1 VFFSVRLRETPWL
14 FFFFLK
20 KIQKFFLIAC
30 FLILIINCS
39 LSAQVRIRIFAN
51 QTPESAVF
59 TVTGGEYEINS
70 FTGNNQTVKKGILI
84 IISKFG
90 GRILVKAMNE
100 KGFVCDSILF
110 TGKTGNDSFS
120 LRMNEKTP
128 VRQFYSGDLLCFPDL
143 TTMVFINIPDIETY
157 IAGVVKAEGGSGKNI
172 EYFKTQAI
180 IARTYMYRYFDKHL
194 ADRYNL
200 CDNTHCQ
207 AFNGITSDSIII
219 RAARETAGQ
228 VILAPDSTLII
239 SAFHSNCGGETSSS
253 EDVWLTGQTYL
264 KKVTDPY
271 CLTSRNAKWQ
281 AEISL
286 NDWLSY
292 LKRNGYSGK
301 TDDNSLLN
309 FSQLRRLTN
318 YRIGDFT
325 IPLRQIRT
333 DFNLRSTFFSL
344 SVEGDSIIFKGRG
357 YGHGVGLCQEG
368 AMVMAAKGFSYK
380 QIIEFY
386 YTGVRIAN
394 IRPSTPRQPAGG

>member
-1 VFFSVRLRETPWL
+1 MKVKL
-14 FFFFLK
+14 F
-20 KIQKFFLIAC
+20 II
-30 FLILIINCS
+30 LILVIS
-39 LSAQVRIRIFAN
+39 LHYHSSAQIKIRVFAN

-59 TVTGGEYEINS
+59 SITGGEYEINS
-70 FTGNNQTVKKGILI
+70 FTGNNLTVKKGTLI
-84 IISKFG
+84 IISKL
-90 GRILVKAMNE
+90 REKIAVKVMNE

-120 LRMNEKTP
+120 LRINEKTP
-128 VRQFYSGDLLCFPDL
+128 VRQFYSGDLHCFPDL
-143 TTMVFINIPDIETY
+143 TTLVFINIPDIETY

-194 ADRYNL
+194 TDRYNL

-207 AFNGITSDSIII
+207 AFNGITSDSLII

-271 CLTSRNAKWQ
+271 CLASRNAKWQ
-281 AEISL
+281 AGISL
-286 NDWLSY
+286 TDWLSY
-292 LKRNGYSGK
+292 LKKNGYSGK
-301 TDDNSLLN
+301 TDDITLLN
-309 FSQLRRLTN
+309 FSQLKRLTN

-333 DFNLRSTFFSL
+333 DLNLRSTFFSL
-344 SVEGDSIIFKGRG
+344 YVEGDSVIFKGRG

-368 AMVMAAKGFSYK
+368 AMVMASKGFDYK
-380 QIIEFY
+380 QIINFY
-386 YTGVRIAN
+386 YTGVFISDVKNAVN
-394 IRPSTPRQPAGG
+394 YEVN